1 MPEASYSLGE
11 NGRPLIEVMV
21 GDSDQLRLAMLD
33 TGSER
38 GGLIDSDLAWR
49 LGLVAQPE
57 KLGIRTASGVEFV
70 DAYEVNVLI
79 PALGT
84 EYLVELASADL
95 MGVEFDIALGTDFLS
110 NFTIIYEGRQEK
122 LTLSN
127 D

>member
-1 MPEASYSLGE
+1 MPEASYGLGE
-11 NGRPLIEVMV
+11 NGRPLIEVVV

-38 GGLIDSDLAWR
+38 GGLIDSDLASR
-49 LGLVAQPE
+49 LGLVAHPE

-70 DAYEVNVLI
+70 ETYEVNVRI

-95 MGVEFDIALGTDFLS
+95 MGAEFDIALGTDFLS
-110 NFTIIYEGRQEK
+110 NFTIVYEGRQK
-122 LTLSN
+122 LLTLS
-127 D
+127 DD